1 MLKKAKQ
8 KQYKSKR
15 DFKDDLELIWSN
27 CKTYNA
33 QPVGSLFSVYV
44 STSHLSLVGS
54 PTPGLRWA
62 AEGQG
67 REAAEEYYGLE
78 GACGP
83 NYPGHFSRPC
93 RTAAERRGT

>member
-33 QPVGSLFSVYV
+33 QPVGSLFVVYILA
-44 STSHLSLVGS
+44 SHS
-54 PTPGLRWA
+54 PLTRRIIRSGLA
-62 AEGQG
+62 QG
-67 REAAEEYYGLE
+67 G
-78 GACGP
+78 
-83 NYPGHFSRPC
+83 
-93 RTAAERRGT
+93 